1 MTTSRLPP
9 PLSGLLPDPGPPA
22 LPRRWQPLLRPVFPL
37 LAPRGLSAVG
47 SVSSPG
53 CPPGSSVLCAR
64 TCVCMSMQ
72 VCAGCVHVYAHT
84 HLCVCVTCACVCGG
98 DGALLTRALEVRSL
112 ESRDVGGRVCGS
124 GSGKYFWGR
133 NPARALGDS
142 LHLGTGR
149 PWDSVWQWP
158 RKPPE
163 VRRAV
168 SLPTV
173 LLETGCV

>member
-22 LPRRWQPLLRPVFPL
+22 LPRRWQPLCYPVFPL

-53 CPPGSSVLCAR
+53 CPPSSSVLCAHMCAHEHA
-64 TCVCMSMQ
+64 CVWG
-72 VCAGCVHVYAHT
+72 VCAHVCTHMHICV
-84 HLCVCVTCACVCGG
+84 CVCGG

-168 SLPTV
+168 SLPMV
-173 LLETGCV
+173 LLEMGCV